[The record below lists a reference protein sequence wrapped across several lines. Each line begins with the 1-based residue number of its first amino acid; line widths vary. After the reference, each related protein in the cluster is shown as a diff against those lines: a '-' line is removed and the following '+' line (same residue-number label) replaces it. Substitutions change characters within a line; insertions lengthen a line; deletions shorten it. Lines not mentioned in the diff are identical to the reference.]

1 MKEDKIAACF
11 KKKLSGHE
19 CDVPEML
26 WDKVEAELPPVRGFK
41 TRRYRYICLAAA
53 AVAILIVGVS
63 SFWLIW
69 RAPSPLQDTAAIA
82 VVTEK
87 YETEVSPEQRNV
99 PEAGSRVSVQPG
111 VTASRVYAE
120 AVQSA
125 TEISRNEVKEP
136 ARVVDQPVCSTTHA
150 VSVVD
155 KPVKV
160 VLPEMETDDV
170 SQYDPQALAV
180 IMHSAG
186 KPALPSHWLS
196 VKANAMRADVAPV
209 QYVMRAG
216 AQEIIYHHKMPLSVT
231 ASFEKRFGRWG
242 VGTGVSYTFMTS
254 DYEMADNERL
264 GTQTL
269 HYLGIPLYVSFNIA
283 KVKRFSFYASA
294 GGEADFNIAGRQKES
309 IESLAYETIKEKK
322 VCDKKP
328 QLSVQARVGAAF
340 ELMSH
345 LDLYIEPT
353 LGYYFHH
360 ESSVHSIWNDRP
372 WNVSLS
378 LGLRTGF

>member
-19 CDVPEML
+19 CDVPDTL
-26 WDKVEAELPPVRGFK
+26 WNKVEAELPPVHGFK
-41 TRRYRYICLAAA
+41 TRRYRYIFLAAA
-53 AVAILIVGVS
+53 AVAILVVSVS

-87 YETEVSPEQRNV
+87 HDMEVLSRQRNA
-99 PEAGSRVSVQPG
+99 PETSSRVSVQPDF
-111 VTASRVYAE
+111 TSNRVYAE
-120 AVQSA
+120 VVQPA
-125 TEISRNEVKEP
+125 PEISCDEVKEP
-136 ARVVDQPVCSTTHA
+136 ARVADQPVGTATQA
-150 VSVVD
+150 VSVAD

-160 VLPEMETDDV
+160 VLPEMGTDDV
-170 SQYDPQALAV
+170 SQYDSQALAA
-180 IMHSAG
+180 IIHSVG

-209 QYVMRAG
+209 QYVMRSG
-216 AQEIIYHHKMPLSVT
+216 MQEIIYRHKMPLSVT

-242 VGTGVSYTFMTS
+242 IGTGVSYTFMTS

-269 HYLGIPLYVSFNIA
+269 HYLGIPLYASFNIA
-283 KVKRFSFYASA
+283 KVKRFSFYVSA
-294 GGEADFNIAGRQKES
+294 GGEADFNIAGIQKES
-309 IESLAYETIKEKK
+309 IESLAYETMKEKK

-360 ESSVHSIWNDRP
+360 ESLVHSVWNDRP

-378 LGLRTGF
+378 LGIRTGF